1 MLRRSKVSDSFFVLF
16 AFSKNN
22 KDADKTP
29 QHNISSLSQQLS
41 SSEPLPVSLEL
52 DPEEGARVIPGTQSN
67 ERFKSWKEEVRGE
80 DDAGAHAMVWA
91 KKGDS

>member
-1 MLRRSKVSDSFFVLF
+1 MYIATWHETENRPRWRVSRLSRDLLPYGTSSGNTM
-16 AFSKNN
+16 FSEF
-22 KDADKTP
+22 
-29 QHNISSLSQQLS
+29 SSIYQ
-41 SSEPLPVSLEL
+41 LEL

-67 ERFKSWKEEVRGE
+67 ERFKSWKEEARGE